1 MNWRNNF
8 VIFLEKFKEFK
19 EFKVPIAIGIN
30 EFKEF

>member
-19 EFKVPIAIGIN
+19 VPIAIGIN